1 MAPSIATAP
10 IVPSKAGTISTPLP
24 NPSLQV
30 TADHQLKQVD
40 ALVYAPRRGEV
51 LLQIKATGICG
62 YVKGR
67 FTWGNIYVDS
77 LKDQTFTSGKP
88 GGFTLW
94 FSKMIALLGT
104 RQPASSCSVVTM

>member
-10 IVPSKAGTISTPLP
+10 IVPSKPGTISTPLP

-40 ALVYAPRRGEV
+40 APVYAPRRGEI

-88 GGFTLW
+88 GGFILW